1 MKKLVIVVIIL
12 VLVGVIWWANRPVPN
27 TDIPNA
33 IVTDVTSVNE
43 APSEVKADA
52 TNTNKVGMMVDNANV
67 KVSFKGFGP
76 DKSHVGSFGT
86 INSNL
91 VFTDN
96 KLTGSIEVDM
106 NTLQAPD
113 SEKLQNHLK
122 SADFFDVAVYPKAT
136 FKITSMAND
145 TVTGTMNIHGVIKN
159 VTLPVKKDGMQYVSN
174 FNINMKDFGIVQKF
188 ANEVVELT
196 VTVPV
201 K

>member
-1 MKKLVIVVIIL
+1 MKKIIIVLVIL
-12 VLVGVIWWANRPVPN
+12 VLAGVIWWANRPQPD
-27 TDIPNA
+27 TSIPTA
-33 IVTDVTSVNE
+33 VVTDVTSVSE
-43 APSEVKADA
+43 DPSEIKTDT
-52 TNTNKVGMMVDNANV
+52 TNTNKVGLMVDNANV
-67 KVSFKGFGP
+67 KISFKGFGP

-91 VFTDN
+91 AFTDN

-106 NTLQAPD
+106 TTLQAPD

-136 FKITSMAND
+136 FKITSFTNTNISGLL
-145 TVTGTMNIHGVIKN
+145 TVHGVTKN
-159 VTLPVKKDGMQYVSN
+159 VTLPAKKDGMQYVSN